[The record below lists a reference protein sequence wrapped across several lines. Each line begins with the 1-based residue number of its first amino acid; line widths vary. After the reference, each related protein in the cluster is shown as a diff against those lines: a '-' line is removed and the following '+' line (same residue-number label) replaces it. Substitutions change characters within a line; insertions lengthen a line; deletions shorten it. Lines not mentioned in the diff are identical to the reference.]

1 MNFLGHGDVLEIC
14 ATLPSDLRFDL
25 VYLDPPYAVGT
36 AMTARMAPGQ
46 TRGKQTRSGGPVA
59 YEDRYAPEAL
69 VAMLIPRLAA
79 IRERMN
85 TAATLYVHLD
95 HRTVHDVKV
104 AVDRLFG
111 RGAYL
116 GEVVWVPGNGNR
128 GARRFAVTHQT
139 ILMYVRAP
147 SERKRVVYNAKD
159 PALREPYAP
168 TSLAMHFTHRD
179 EAGRHYRERV
189 IGGKPYR
196 YYADEGRRMG
206 SVWVDIPA
214 MVANTPLVG
223 EGTGYPTQKP
233 ERLLE
238 RIVRAS
244 SVPGA
249 VVADLMCGSGT
260 TLVAAARLGRRF
272 VGSDQSNVAVEVTAK
287 RLMAEK
293 ISFSGL
299 GGVSFVSNEQAVA
312 DSPSGQTLLEASPTP
327 LLRDV

>member
-14 ATLPSDLRFDL
+14 ATLTNDQRFDL

-36 AMTARMAPGQ
+36 AMTARLAPGQ

-59 YEDRYAPEAL
+59 YEDRYDPDAL
-69 VAMLIPRLAA
+69 VAMLLPRLAA
-79 IRERMN
+79 IRDCMN
-85 TAATLYVHLD
+85 KGATLYVHLD

-111 RGAYL
+111 RVAYL
-116 GEVVWVPGNGNR
+116 GEVIWVPGNGNR
-128 GARRFAVTHQT
+128 GARGFSVTHQT
-139 ILMYVRAP
+139 ILMYARTG
-147 SERKRVVYNAKD
+147 SERKQVVYNAAD
-159 PALREPYAP
+159 PDLREPFAP
-168 TSLAMHFTHRD
+168 TSLAMHFKQRD
-179 EAGRHYRERV
+179 ESGRLYRERV

-196 YYADEGRRMG
+196 YYADDGRRMG
-206 SVWVDIPA
+206 SVWADIPA
-214 MVANTPLVG
+214 MVANTPLVD

-272 VGSDQSNVAVEVTAK
+272 VGSDQSNVAVDIAAK
-287 RLMAEK
+287 RLRK
-293 ISFSGL
+293 QNISFSGL
-299 GGVSFVSNEQAVA
+299 GGVSFVFNEQSA
-312 DSPSGQTLLEASPTP
+312 DDEPVRPAPPDSELP
-327 LLRDV
+327 DVQG